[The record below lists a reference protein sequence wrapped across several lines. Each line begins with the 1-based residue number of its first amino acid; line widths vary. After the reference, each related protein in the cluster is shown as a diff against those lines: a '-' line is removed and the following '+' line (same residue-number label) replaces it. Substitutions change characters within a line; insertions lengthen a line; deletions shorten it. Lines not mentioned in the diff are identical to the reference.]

1 LKDTGQAPEE
11 GWSSVCGSAEG
22 WTKSENTAWVS
33 NQVAITHEKG
43 DQEMKQMLVTIVAV
57 GLVLGLVG
65 PAWCDG
71 DFVVYPAKGQSQE
84 QTDKDKYECYNWA
97 KGESN
102 FDPMKTPTATAPPPP
117 KEKQVGGAGRG
128 AVGGGLL
135 GAGVGALVG
144 GKKGAGRGA
153 LVGAGSGALL
163 GGVRRSDQKKREA
176 QRQEQWERDQTSQY
190 AAGRNAYNRA
200 YAACMEGRGYSVK

>member
-1 LKDTGQAPEE
+1 
-11 GWSSVCGSAEG
+11 V
-22 WTKSENTAWVS
+22 NTALEL

-43 DQEMKQMLVTIVAV
+43 DQAMKQMFLTIVAA
-57 GLVLGLVG
+57 GLVLGLAG

-71 DFVVYPAKGQSQE
+71 DLVVYPAKGQSQD
-84 QTDKDKYECYNWA
+84 QTEKDKYECFNWA
-97 KGESN
+97 KQQSN

-117 KEKQVGGAGRG
+117 KEKETWGAGKG

-135 GAGVGALVG
+135 GAGVGALAG

-153 LVGAGSGALL
+153 LLGAGSGALL
-163 GGVRRSDQKKREA
+163 GGVRRSDQKKRDA
-176 QRQEQWERDQTSQY
+176 QRQDQWEREQTSQY

-200 YAACMEGRGYSVK
+200 YAACLEGRGYSVK